1 MARPTTAGRRYAE
14 AAFQVALRD
23 GELDGWRDDLALAA
37 DMLARPEVE
46 PFLGNI
52 DGGDLPCGK

>member
-1 MARPTTAGRRYAE
+1 MAAVVDDDVERVIFLAHAREERRVVLR
-14 AAFQVALRD
+14 AAPDFD
-23 GELDGWRDDLALAA
+23 
-37 DMLARPEVE
+37 ARPEVE